1 MADGSL
7 GSCSFGPRRKRSFV
21 GFAGIGGSSIGVA
34 RATGYDPHFACNHD
48 RVALAVHEVN
58 HPATHHMPEDIW
70 KIRFRDFLA
79 DGDTFNVVW
88 LSPDC
93 RDFSRAK
100 GGKPIDKKIRGL
112 AWFGVKLAEQV
123 EQDVGDMLVYEN
135 VPEFEGWCPLD
146 KATGKR
152 IKSRKG
158 ETFRRFVKRHE
169 RLGYVVEWKVL
180 KACDYGSPTSR
191 KRLYVIARKGMKPV
205 WPEPTHADP
214 KTLAAST
221 SAQPSLFAPKKL
233 KPWRIA
239 AECID
244 FSLPCPSIFDRA
256 KPLKPAT
263 LRRIAKGI
271 VKYVLNGHPFLANT
285 RHAGDDRIHSVDEP
299 MPTVPAS
306 DVEVGIVNPVIVPV
320 THTKAGDRVFDSA
333 APLTAVTTAKGG
345 ELGVAAFFGV
355 PKGWGERKGQAPRC
369 QPVTVPLT
377 TVVGDG
383 EKHGLVAAFLAKH
396 YGGHESPGS
405 SPAAP
410 MDTVT
415 AADHHGL
422 VTSHLAVLRN
432 NCSASSLDDPAPAV
446 CAGGQHLAEVRALLV
461 EYYKSGRC
469 QDPAKPLGTV
479 TTHDRFGLVTVVID
493 SVEYVIVDIG
503 FRMLTPRELA
513 RAQGFPDSFVL
524 DPVVSQW
531 SKKKKRWMPPRRLS
545 KKAQIKGIGNSVCPQ
560 VAEAIV
566 SANLLQRAA

>member
-7 GSCSFGPRRKRSFV
+7 GACSFGPRRKRSFV

-34 RATGYDPHFACNHD
+34 RATGHDPHFACNHD

-79 DGDTFNVVW
+79 AGDTFSVVW

-146 KATGKR
+146 KKTGKR

-158 ETFRRFVKRHE
+158 ETFRRLVRRFE
-169 RLGYVVEWKVL
+169 RLGYIVEWKVL
-180 KACDYGSPTSR
+180 KACDFGVPTSR
-191 KRLYVIARKGMKPV
+191 RRLYVIARKGMKPV

-214 KTLAAST
+214 KTMAAS
-221 SAQPSLFAPKKL
+221 SSQPSLFAPKKL
-233 KPWRIA
+233 KPWRTA

-244 FSLPCPSIFDRA
+244 FSIPCPSIFDRA

-271 VKYVLNGHPFLANT
+271 VKYVLNGEPFLANT
-285 RHAGDDRIHSVDEP
+285 RHAGDDRVHAVNEP

-306 DVEVGIVNPVIVPV
+306 DVEVGLVDAVIV
-320 THTKAGDRVFDSA
+320 KAQSHGWDTDGSGSA
-333 APLTAVTTAKGG
+333 ASSSPMPCVVGS
-345 ELGVAAFFGV
+345 ERYGVAALFGV

-396 YGGHESPGS
+396 YGGHETPGTSPTK
-405 SPAAP
+405 P

-432 NCSASSLDDPAPAV
+432 NCSASPLDEPAPAV

-479 TTHDRFGLVTVVID
+479 TTHDRFGLVTVVIN

-513 RAQGFPDSFVL
+513 RAQGFPDDFIL

-531 SKKKKRWMPPRRLS
+531 SKKKKKWMPPRRLS

-566 SANLLQRAA
+566 SANLRMAA